1 MFKTKIITTN
11 PNITQLETQ
20 GLKGRVLRI
29 ASKKPESAGHN
40 ILLIY
45 GHHASLERYATIAD
59 NLSQYGEV
67 TMPDLPGFGGME
79 SFRKLGKEPDIAE
92 FADYMAAFI
101 RENYQDN
108 NVTIVGFSY
117 GLPVATLM
125 LQRYPELERQINSV
139 VSIVGFASAKALKL
153 SKKAETFYRL
163 SAKTFKNYPVSLIA
177 GRLITNDISISLAY
191 GRFGNSVSKFDCKSG
206 QERKKVVK
214 EEISLWQNND
224 FWTYAWVVYDTFT
237 IDLTS
242 HKLKIPLL
250 HVQVSG
256 DQYFNATQNVQD
268 LQKIYPNTKVFSANL
283 ATHAPTSLEDPDEVE
298 KLIPVELKIALVRLA
313 KDQKSA

>member
-11 PNITQLETQ
+11 PNISQLEFQ

-29 ASKKPESAGHN
+29 NSKKNEFAGHK

-67 TMPDLPGFGGME
+67 VMPDLPGFGGMD
-79 SFRKLGKEPDIAE
+79 SFRKVGRQPDVAG
-92 FADYMAAFI
+92 FADYMAEFV
-101 RENYQDN
+101 RENYQDKKI
-108 NVTIVGFSY
+108 TIVGFSY

-125 LQRYPELERQINSV
+125 LQRHPELQKQINSV
-139 VSIVGFASAKALKL
+139 VSIVGFVSHKSIKL
-153 SKKAETFYRL
+153 SKKAEAFYRL
-163 SAKTFKNYPVSLIA
+163 SAKSCKSYPVSLLA
-177 GRLITNDISISLAY
+177 GKLITNDISISLAY
-191 GRFGNSVSKFDCKSG
+191 GRFGNSVSKFDGKSG
-206 QERKKVVK
+206 EERRKVVK

-237 IDLTS
+237 VDLT
-242 HKLKIPLL
+242 KQELDVPLL

-268 LQKIYPNTKVFSANL
+268 LQKVFPNTKVFNANL
-283 ATHAPTSLEDPDEVE
+283 ATHAPTSLEDPVEVE
-298 KLIPVELKIALVRLA
+298 KLIPIELKAALVRLA
-313 KDQKSA
+313 KD